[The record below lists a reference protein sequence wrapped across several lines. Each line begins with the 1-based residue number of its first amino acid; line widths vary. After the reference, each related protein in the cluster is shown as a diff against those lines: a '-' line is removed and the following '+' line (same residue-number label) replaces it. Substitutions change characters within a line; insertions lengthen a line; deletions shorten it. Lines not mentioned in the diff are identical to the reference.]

1 MKNLKGMCI
10 DMFIFLHCLL
20 ATCNLAFKRNKL
32 QRNKRTNISLND
44 YFFLFFFKQP
54 NQEHTLH
61 VTPLPKKMAFYDAN
75 ADGQISIKEF
85 ARTLGHDPRAFHV
98 KDAFRVADSNGII
111 LLFDLSCKS
120 LTNIKTWVLMYIFLF
135 FSGDGLVDAY
145 EFENDAWIFD
155 DDFDDDGN
163 RSE

>member
-1 MKNLKGMCI
+1 
-10 DMFIFLHCLL
+10 
-20 ATCNLAFKRNKL
+20 
-32 QRNKRTNISLND
+32 
-44 YFFLFFFKQP
+44 
-54 NQEHTLH
+54 
-61 VTPLPKKMAFYDAN
+61 MAFYDAN

-98 KDAFRVADSNGII
+98 KDAFRVADSNGRI

-120 LTNIKTWVLMYIFLF
+120 LTKIKTWVLMYIFLF